1 MKKFMTAVLEI
12 VIYIMSIVYLLEV
25 IASHY
30 QEWTIDHLRYCFD
43 MYTNPVFDIH
53 VSILVILFLIRFL
66 VEIRQTKTK

>member
-1 MKKFMTAVLEI
+1 MKKFMTAVLEM
-12 VIYIMSIVYLLEV
+12 VIYIMSIICLLEV

-30 QEWTIDHLRYCFD
+30 QEWTIDHLRYYFN

-53 VSILVILFLIRFL
+53 VSILIILFLIRFL